1 MCCAGIGRDGKWRRQ
16 YPVPFRILNE
26 GQKFRRWDFIQ
37 YEFTKS
43 SDDHR
48 SESQKVIP
56 ESIVVTGE
64 IKKSERARILNPL
77 VRPSF
82 AVSDELAESLTL
94 LRPSAITL
102 AHTKKSTSEM
112 EHERVRHAEL
122 ANQLSIFDNTAKPL
136 EPCPIQFVLKWK
148 DADGKSRQ
156 HECDDWETSS
166 AFMRFQREHGEERAI
181 EILRDKYENQ
191 YFSAG
196 LALAFST
203 HKRRNKTNAA
213 NNQWLLVGLIRLDEN
228 LQRDLFLGAN

>member
-1 MCCAGIGRDGKWRRQ
+1 MCCAGVGRDGKWRRQ

-26 GQKFRRWDFIQ
+26 EQKFRRWNFIQ

-43 SDDHR
+43 SDDR
-48 SESQKVIP
+48 RNESQKVVP

-64 IKKSERARILNPL
+64 IKKSERAKILNPL

-102 AHTKKSTSEM
+102 AHTKKSASEM
-112 EHERVRHAEL
+112 EHERARHAEL
-122 ANQLSIFDNTAKPL
+122 ANQLSFFDKTAKPL
-136 EPCPIQFVLKWK
+136 DPCPIQFVLRWK

-156 HECDDWETSS
+156 HDCDDWETSS
-166 AFMRFQREHGEERAI
+166 AFMRFQREYGEVRAI

-203 HKRRNKTNAA
+203 HKRRNKTVAT

-228 LQRDLFLGAN
+228 LQPDLFLGAN